1 MLKQKQVK
9 PVKSRLHS
17 KNLKSFLVGN
27 FIKSKLYFL
36 ILLTATTGG
45 IVIVPELVPP
55 VQAGV
60 PWQELP
66 ELLQQIPKLQQF
78 ERFVLPTYELVNGSV
93 RIPGRSGRVIL
104 ECLSDPEEY
113 GELGA
118 GLFVWLEQNG
128 EWGPKYVM
136 RHGGRREVSVTSG
149 SRYRV
154 QHFDGKGHPTGEL
167 IEGVFEE

>member
-1 MLKQKQVK
+1 MLNQKQVK
-9 PVKSRLHS
+9 PVKSSLYS
-17 KNLKSFLVGN
+17 KKLKSFLVGN
-27 FIKSKLYFL
+27 FIKPKLYLL

-66 ELLQQIPKLQQF
+66 GLLQQF
-78 ERFVLPTYELVNGSV
+78 ERFVLPTSKLFDGHV

-104 ECLSDPEEY
+104 ECLSDAEEY

-118 GLFVWLEQNG
+118 GLFVLLKQNG
-128 EWGPKYVM
+128 EWGSKYVM
-136 RHGGRREVSVTSG
+136 RHGDQIEVPVKSG
-149 SRYRV
+149 LRYKV
-154 QHFDGKGHPTGEL
+154 QRLDGKGDPTGEL
-167 IEGVFEE
+167 IEGVFEEY